1 VAIRHSAAL
10 CARRHAAPTDSRRIV
25 AAAVAAPEH
34 VTPAITYP
42 RSGAT
47 YELHAAEL
55 GRETLQLSATAGPG
69 ITALYWFADGAY
81 VGVSPPSTALA
92 WAPTH
97 SGDVDLSVVDDRG
110 DTTDRNIRVAVI
122 P

>member
-1 VAIRHSAAL
+1 MAIRHSAAL
-10 CARRHAAPTDSRRIV
+10 CARRHAASTDS
-25 AAAVAAPEH
+25 A
-34 VTPAITYP
+34 
-42 RSGAT
+42 RS
-47 YELHAAEL
+47 
-55 GRETLQLSATAGPG
+55 LQLSATAGPG
-69 ITALYWFADGAY
+69 VASLYWFADGAY

-92 WAPTH
+92 WAPTP